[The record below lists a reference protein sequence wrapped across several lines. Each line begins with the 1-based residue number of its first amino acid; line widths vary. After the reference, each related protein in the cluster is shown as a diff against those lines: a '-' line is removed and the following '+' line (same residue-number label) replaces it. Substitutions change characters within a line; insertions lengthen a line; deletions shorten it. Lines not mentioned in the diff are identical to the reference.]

1 MTPVKVLTLAQT
13 NSTNS
18 AAAALG
24 DDAVHGTV
32 VSAVCQTAGRGQ
44 RGNTWESAP
53 GLNATFSLVLRP
65 SGWPV
70 LRQFELSMV
79 ISVAITRAIEQLLF
93 QGVNAADRAGLPV
106 RIKWPNDIY
115 IANKKVCGILIENSL
130 HGAAIARLIMGAGVN
145 LNQCEFLSDAPNPVS
160 LKQLSGRDYDVTE
173 SVRHLSQAV
182 TDSVDAYLAHPDTEA
197 LLRDY
202 HALLWRNDGAMHS
215 WLDTAAG
222 TVFAAA
228 IDSVAPDGLLTLRTP
243 ASLLRT
249 FRFKEVH
256 PVL

>member
-1 MTPVKVLTLAQT
+1 M
-13 NSTNS
+13 
-18 AAAALG
+18 
-24 DDAVHGTV
+24 
-32 VSAVCQTAGRGQ
+32 
-44 RGNTWESAP
+44 
-53 GLNATFSLVLRP
+53 
-65 SGWPV
+65 
-70 LRQFELSMV
+70 
-79 ISVAITRAIEQLLF
+79 
-93 QGVNAADRAGLPV
+93 
-106 RIKWPNDIY
+106 KWPNDIY

-182 TDSVDAYLAHPDTEA
+182 TDAVDAYLAHPDTEA

>member
-93 QGVNAADRAGLPV
+93 QGVNVADRDALPV

-130 HGAAIARLIMGAGVN
+130 HGAAIARLIIGAGVN

-182 TDSVDAYLAHPDTEA
+182 TDAVDAYLAHPDTEA

-215 WLDTAAG
+215 WLATAAG

>member
-93 QGVNAADRAGLPV
+93 QGVNGADRGL
-106 RIKWPNDIY
+106 
-115 IANKKVCGILIENSL
+115 
-130 HGAAIARLIMGAGVN
+130 
-145 LNQCEFLSDAPNPVS
+145 
-160 LKQLSGRDYDVTE
+160 
-173 SVRHLSQAV
+173 
-182 TDSVDAYLAHPDTEA
+182 
-197 LLRDY
+197 
-202 HALLWRNDGAMHS
+202 
-215 WLDTAAG
+215 
-222 TVFAAA
+222 
-228 IDSVAPDGLLTLRTP
+228 
-243 ASLLRT
+243 
-249 FRFKEVH
+249 
-256 PVL
+256 